1 MAWIKRNLILVVSG
15 AVALLLLGL
24 GSFYLYSAIQKNQQI
39 DTDIGSTKEEIKR
52 LFEKPVTPTAEN
64 LKLAKQEGL
73 KLSSFVAEAKRLF
86 PGTPAP
92 SEPLTSPSFKSLL
105 ANTISELH
113 RQAATVPTRLESNQV
128 GLYYFTFEAQ
138 RQPLSLPPESLR
150 PLFDRLSEVQFISQV
165 LFKARVNRLV
175 SMKRAAVIGERPV
188 GGAQQPGG
196 GNDYLAASARVDSE
210 TGMALWPYEVV
221 FDCFT
226 PELAAVLEGLQ
237 GAKYG
242 LLIKSVEVRPADET
256 APPSGMR
263 NPQPGV
269 APPFRGNLPPNRGGN
284 RGGAAAAPAAA
295 AAPGTSSLIT
305 IINEKLI
312 RVTLQLEVIKPD
324 TGGNFAPGGGPGG
337 GRRGGGGG
345 PGGGPGG
352 FRGGGPGGPPGGG
365 Q

>member
-1 MAWIKRNLILVVSG
+1 MAWIKRNLILVISG
-15 AVALLLLGL
+15 VVALLLLGL
-24 GSFYLYSAIQKNQQI
+24 GGFYLYSAIQKNQQI

-92 SEPLTSPSFKSLL
+92 AEPLTSPSFKSLL
-105 ANTISELH
+105 ANTITELH
-113 RQAATVPTRLESNQV
+113 RQAATVPTRLESNV
-128 GLYYFTFEAQ
+128 IGLYYFTFEAQ

-150 PLFDRLSEVQFISQV
+150 PLYDRLSEVQSISQV

-175 SMKRAAVIGERPV
+175 SLRRAAVIGERPV

-196 GNDYLAASARVDSE
+196 GNDYLPASARVDSE

-226 PELAAVLEGLQ
+226 PELAAVIEGLQ

-256 APPSGMR
+256 APAPGFR
-263 NPQPGV
+263 NQPGV

-295 AAPGTSSLIT
+295 APGSPSLIT

-337 GRRGGGGG
+337 GRRGGGG
-345 PGGGPGG
+345 PG
-352 FRGGGPGGPPGGG
+352 GGGPGGPRGGGSGVPPGGV

>member
-1 MAWIKRNLILVVSG
+1 MVWIKRNLILVISG
-15 AVALLLLGL
+15 GVALLLLGL
-24 GSFYLYSAIQKNQQI
+24 GGFYLYSAIQKNQQI

-73 KLSSFVAEAKRLF
+73 KLGAFVAEAKRLF

-92 SEPLTSPSFKSLL
+92 AEPLTSPSFKSLL

-113 RQAATVPTRLESNQV
+113 RQAATVPTRLDSNQV

-138 RQPLSLPPESLR
+138 RQPLSLPPESFR
-150 PLFDRLSEVQFISQV
+150 PLYDRLNEVQFIAQV
-165 LFKARVNRLV
+165 LFKSRVNRIV
-175 SMKRAAVIGERPV
+175 SLKRAAVIGERPV

-196 GNDYLAASARVDSE
+196 GNDYLPAPARVDSE
-210 TGMALWPYEVV
+210 TGMALWPYEVE

-226 PELAAVLEGLQ
+226 PELAAVIEGLQ

-242 LLIKSVEVRPADET
+242 LLITSLKSGPADET
-256 APPSGMR
+256 APAR
-263 NPQPGV
+263 NQPPV
-269 APPFRGNLPPNRGGN
+269 RGGNPPPNRGG
-284 RGGAAAAPAAA
+284 AAPAV
-295 AAPGTSSLIT
+295 APGPAGPSLIT

-324 TGGNFAPGGGPGG
+324 SGGAGGPGG
-337 GRRGGGGG
+337 
-345 PGGGPGG
+345 PGNMR
-352 FRGGGPGGPPGGG
+352 RGGGPGRPPGGNP
-365 Q
+365 